1 MNNLYPALSRTSAR
15 LIRLIAQCVRLS
27 SVNTRTS
34 GMQIFRGVNQHLL
47 WQLIQYLEIYLN
59 TIILNL
65 YVLHIAVISDVVRIC
80 CSKMM
85 VLATKK
91 CWIGFYYYNGLWR

>member
-1 MNNLYPALSRTSAR
+1 MRPTKFGK
-15 LIRLIAQCVRLS
+15 C
-27 SVNTRTS
+27 TRTS
-34 GMQIFRGVNQHLL
+34 DTQIFREVNQYLL
-47 WQLIQYLEIYLN
+47 WQLIQYLEIDLN

-91 CWIGFYYYNGLWR
+91 CRIGFYYCNGLWR